1 MRTKD
6 TPELLRGVA
15 LRLFAERG
23 YAAVTVAQ
31 IAEAAGVSHMT
42 FFRHFPTKES
52 VVVADLFDPVIAA
65 AVSAQP
71 PGAPPLS
78 RAVRGLLAA
87 VDGEAGRA
95 ELASPEFALRI
106 GLVASTPALRGAVWA
121 ASRATEDAIAAA
133 LAGPGVAP
141 PTARAAAAAVMGA
154 ATALLLDWAG
164 HPGDADAGVVLR
176 CGLSSLVTSEDA

>member
-1 MRTKD
+1 MAVTD
-6 TPELLRGVA
+6 THELLRRAA

-23 YAAVTVAQ
+23 YDTVTVAQ
-31 IAEAAGVSHMT
+31 IAQSTGVSHMT

-71 PGAPPLS
+71 PGAAPLS
-78 RAVRGLLAA
+78 RAVDGLLAA
-87 VDGEAGRA
+87 LVGEAGRA
-95 ELASPEFALRI
+95 ELASPEFALRV
-106 GLVASTPALRGAVWA
+106 GLVASTSALRGAVWA

-141 PTARAAAAAVMGA
+141 LAARAAAAAVMGA
-154 ATALLLDWAG
+154 ATALLLDWAS
-164 HPGDADAGVVLR
+164 HPDGADAGQVLR
-176 CGLSSLVTSEDA
+176 SGLSSLVTGQET